1 MDTGP
6 CGLPARAGIRRSRTR
21 SGARAAPAEDRNAAV
36 PNESSPPVDLASFLK
51 RAEGVLAQLEAWL
64 PPAPPP
70 VDWNSHA
77 FRWRKRGTRGW
88 LEPVRH
94 IARIDMDDLQH
105 IDRQKEVIDRNTVQF
120 LEGKPANNVL
130 MTGARGTGKSSLVK
144 AMLATYGDR
153 GLRLIEVDK
162 SDLGDLQEIVETVA
176 ERPERFLVFAD
187 DLSFEEG
194 EAGYKA
200 LKSVLDGSIAAST
213 QNVLIY
219 ATSNRRHLMPEYM
232 HENLQAKHQS
242 DGEIHPG
249 ETVEEKISL
258 SERFGL
264 WLSFY
269 PFKQDDYLDIV
280 AHWLR
285 DLGCSEES
293 IARSRTSALQW
304 TLERGSR
311 SGRVA
316 WQFAKD
322 WAGRDVPPP
331 TR

>member
-1 MDTGP
+1 M
-6 CGLPARAGIRRSRTR
+6 
-21 SGARAAPAEDRNAAV
+21 

-64 PPAPPP
+64 PPAPPA

-105 IDRQKEVIDRNTVQF
+105 IDRQKDVINRNTVQF

-144 AMLATYGDR
+144 AMLAAHGDR

-176 ERPERFLVFAD
+176 ERPERFLIFAD

-285 DLGCSEES
+285 ELGCSEES
-293 IARSRTSALQW
+293 IARSRTEALQW

-322 WAGRDVPPP
+322 WAARND
-331 TR
+331 